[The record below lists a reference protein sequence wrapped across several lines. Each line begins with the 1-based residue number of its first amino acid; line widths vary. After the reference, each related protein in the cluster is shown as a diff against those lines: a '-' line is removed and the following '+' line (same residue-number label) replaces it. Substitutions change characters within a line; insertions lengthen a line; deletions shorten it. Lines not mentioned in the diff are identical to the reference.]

1 MPNATKAA
9 PKIKAVRL
17 LNKSAN
23 KPDGS
28 VKRGPDANC
37 FIAVSV
43 PISTLLKPNPDFTD
57 GIITGHSC

>member
-1 MPNATKAA
+1 MPNATRAA

-37 FIAVSV
+37 LIAVRV
-43 PISTLLKPNPDFTD
+43 PISTLLKPNPDLTD